1 MKKSRRR
8 DGSFFLAMLPLY
20 VTTLVFALLPILYVV
35 ALSFM
40 KRDATWGVTSEFTL
54 ENYIRLWDPIY
65 LEVLLDSLKLAVK
78 TTLLAF
84 AIGYPF
90 AYCMAKLPPRR
101 RGIVMLLVIV
111 PFWTNAL
118 VRIYGWMILLRA
130 NGVVN
135 TLLLEMGIVD
145 APLKLLY
152 TDGAILLGM
161 VYSLLPFMILP
172 SYTSI
177 EKLDWSLV
185 EAARDLGAGKVCA
198 FLTVTLRLPLPGILS
213 GCVLVFVPSMGLFF
227 ISDLLGG
234 GKKVLMGNLIQN
246 QILTARNWPFGA
258 ALSVVMMLMTLL
270 FLFIYRKSTKQSQ
283 PEGMA

>member
-1 MKKSRRR
+1 
-8 DGSFFLAMLPLY
+8 
-20 VTTLVFALLPILYVV
+20 
-35 ALSFM
+35 M

-65 LEVLLDSLKLAVK
+65 LKVLLDSLKIAVK
-78 TTLLAF
+78 TTLLAL

-90 AYCMAKLPPRR
+90 AYCMAKLPPRK
-101 RGIVMLLVIV
+101 RGIVMVLVIV

-135 TLLLEMGIVD
+135 TLLLEIGIVD
-145 APLKLLY
+145 VPLKLLY
-152 TDGAILLGM
+152 TDGAVLIGEGLFPPSFYDPALLYVHRKDG
-161 VYSLLPFMILP
+161 
-172 SYTSI
+172 
-177 EKLDWSLV
+177 LV
-185 EAARDLGAGKVCA
+185 SCGGGQGSGAGKMRA
-198 FLTVTLRLPLPGILS
+198 FLTVTLRLTLPGILS

-234 GKKVLMGNLIQN
+234 GKEVLMGNLIQN

-270 FLFIYRKSTKQSQ
+270 FLFVYRKSTKQSQ

>member
-1 MKKSRRR
+1 MEC
-8 DGSFFLAMLPLY
+8 P
-20 VTTLVFALLPILYVV
+20 
-35 ALSFM
+35 
-40 KRDATWGVTSEFTL
+40 
-54 ENYIRLWDPIY
+54 
-65 LEVLLDSLKLAVK
+65 
-78 TTLLAF
+78 
-84 AIGYPF
+84 
-90 AYCMAKLPPRR
+90 
-101 RGIVMLLVIV
+101 
-111 PFWTNAL
+111 
-118 VRIYGWMILLRA
+118 
-130 NGVVN
+130 
-135 TLLLEMGIVD
+135 
-145 APLKLLY
+145 PLKLLY

-185 EAARDLGAGKVCA
+185 EAARDLGAGRKVCA
-198 FLTVTLRLPLPGILS
+198 FLTVTLRLTLPGILS

-246 QILTARNWPFGA
+246 QIVTARNWPFGA

>member
-20 VTTLVFALLPILYVV
+20 VTTLVFVLLPILYVV

-118 VRIYGWMILLRA
+118 VRI
-130 NGVVN
+130 
-135 TLLLEMGIVD
+135 
-145 APLKLLY
+145 
-152 TDGAILLGM
+152 
-161 VYSLLPFMILP
+161 
-172 SYTSI
+172 
-177 EKLDWSLV
+177 
-185 EAARDLGAGKVCA
+185 
-198 FLTVTLRLPLPGILS
+198 
-213 GCVLVFVPSMGLFF
+213 
-227 ISDLLGG
+227 
-234 GKKVLMGNLIQN
+234 
-246 QILTARNWPFGA
+246 
-258 ALSVVMMLMTLL
+258 
-270 FLFIYRKSTKQSQ
+270 
-283 PEGMA
+283 

>member
-20 VTTLVFALLPILYVV
+20 VTTLVFVLLPILYVCGV
-35 ALSFM
+35 EFHEAGCHLGRHVGVYFGESYSAVGPHLSGSF
-40 KRDATWGVTSEFTL
+40 AGTPV
-54 ENYIRLWDPIY
+54 
-65 LEVLLDSLKLAVK
+65 KLAVK

-135 TLLLEMGIVD
+135 TLC
-145 APLKLLY
+145 
-152 TDGAILLGM
+152 
-161 VYSLLPFMILP
+161 
-172 SYTSI
+172 
-177 EKLDWSLV
+177 W
-185 EAARDLGAGKVCA
+185 R
-198 FLTVTLRLPLPGILS
+198 
-213 GCVLVFVPSMGLFF
+213 
-227 ISDLLGG
+227 
-234 GKKVLMGNLIQN
+234 
-246 QILTARNWPFGA
+246 W
-258 ALSVVMMLMTLL
+258 ALWNV
-270 FLFIYRKSTKQSQ
+270 RR
-283 PEGMA
+283 

>member
-1 MKKSRRR
+1 MEKRRR
-8 DGSFFLAMLPLY
+8 HDGSFFLAMLPLY
-20 VTTLVFALLPILYVV
+20 VTTLVFVLLPVLYVV

-65 LEVLLDSLKLAVK
+65 LKVLLDSLKIAVK
-78 TTLLAF
+78 TTLLAL

-90 AYCMAKLPPRR
+90 AYCMAKLPPRK
-101 RGIVMLLVIV
+101 RGIVMVLVIV

-118 VRIYGWMILLRA
+118 VRIYGWMILLQI
-130 NGVVN
+130 
-135 TLLLEMGIVD
+135 GIVD
-145 APLKLLY
+145 VPLKLLY
-152 TDGAILLGM
+152 TDGAVLLGM

-177 EKLDWSLV
+177 EKMDWSLV
-185 EAARDLGAGKVCA
+185 EAARDLGAGKMRA
-198 FLTVTLRLPLPGILS
+198 FLTVTLRLTLPGILS

-234 GKKVLMGNLIQN
+234 GKEVLMGNLIQN

-270 FLFIYRKSTKQSQ
+270 FLFVYRKSTKQSQ